1 MTFFES
7 AEYQVL
13 YILKNKYIV
22 HDGYTFIKK
31 LRSLC
36 ERTGFPLK
44 PCITEKWFWT
54 NFTLCATVS
63 LVALFIYFGC
73 LYATVYIL

>member
-31 LRSLC
+31 LRILC

-44 PCITEKWFWT
+44 PCITEK
-54 NFTLCATVS
+54 
-63 LVALFIYFGC
+63 
-73 LYATVYIL
+73 